1 MLNELASGW
10 RRCTE
15 EEEVEKTHFGRG
27 RQHAVQFGQSEKEE
41 GQEGKGKEE
50 AGIED

>member
-1 MLNELASGW
+1 MLNAIASGW
-10 RRCTE
+10 RRYT
-15 EEEVEKTHFGRG
+15 EEEVEETHFGRG

-41 GQEGKGKEE
+41 GQEGKGKE